1 MRISSAR
8 IIDGVQDAAFAGVVD
23 IASGSVSA
31 VERRGAA
38 GDGEYTVLPG
48 LIDAHTHLSLS
59 CEAFEAW
66 RNERSHASYAVE
78 CLRNGGIHLDH
89 GETTVR
95 DMGGIADV
103 VLRVRDAIDSG
114 IVEGPTVYSAGQW
127 LNVTGGH
134 GDCYGCPADDA
145 QGFTQ
150 AARALQHAGADF
162 FKVMA
167 TAGALSEE
175 GKDPD
180 TVEVT
185 EEELDALF
193 GVARRS
199 GRGVAVHSH
208 SNAATLM
215 AARREAVSVEHGT
228 WLSDEAIEAM
238 IEHGTV
244 LVPTLTIYQTMAPRH
259 GGAPLRGE
267 AQAELMDRVMDA
279 KMPWLEKAVRAGVRV
294 AAGTDSGAP
303 ATPHGS
309 VAHEIDVL
317 TRAGMSNMQ
326 AIQAGTRVSGE
337 LVTGGARGV
346 LAEGKA
352 ADVLIVR
359 GDPLADIHAL
369 KNVVAVIKDGAVVRG
384 SLPDELVN

>member
-1 MRISSAR
+1 MKIAAHR
-8 IIDGVQDAAFAGVVD
+8 IIDGISDEPFAGSID
-23 IASGSVSA
+23 FGGRIAA
-31 VERRGAA
+31 VNQLPF
-38 GDGEYTVLPG
+38 DGEASEYTVLPG

-59 CEAFEAW
+59 CEPFDAW
-66 RNERSHASYAVE
+66 RNDRSQATYALE
-78 CLRNGGIHLDH
+78 CLRNGSIHLDA

-103 VLRVRDAIDSG
+103 VLRVRDAINEGVS
-114 IVEGPTVYSAGQW
+114 EGPTVYSAGRW

-134 GDCYGCPADDA
+134 GDCYGCPADGA
-145 QGFTQ
+145 EGFTQ
-150 AARALQHAGADF
+150 AARALQHEGADF

-180 TVEVT
+180 TIEVT
-185 EEELDALF
+185 FEELDAVF
-193 GVARRS
+193 AVAERS
-199 GRGVAVHSH
+199 KRAVSVHSH
-208 SNAATLM
+208 SNAATIL
-215 AARREAVSVEHGT
+215 ASDRGAISIEHGT
-228 WLSDEAIEAM
+228 WLSEEAIEAM

-244 LVPTLTIYQTMAPRH
+244 LIPTLTIYQSMSPAW

-267 AQAELMDRVMDA
+267 EQAALMDRVMDA
-279 KMPWLEKAVRAGVRV
+279 KMPWLAKAIEAGVRI

-326 AIQAGTRVSGE
+326 AVQAGTRVSGE
-337 LVTGGARGV
+337 VVTDGERGTLV
-346 LAEGKA
+346 EGKP
-352 ADVLIVR
+352 ADILIVR
-359 GDPLADIHAL
+359 GNPLDDIHAL
-369 KNVVAVIKDGAVVRG
+369 KNVVAVIKDGKVVRG
-384 SLPDELVN
+384 TVPAELLA